1 MKSIKVKIKRYFYKF
16 DKEFVEGEFIEVQTN
31 PTFRNTYR
39 KADGSY
45 NSTRMYK

>member
-1 MKSIKVKIKRYFYKF
+1 MKSIKVKITRYFYKF

-39 KADGSY
+39 KADGE
-45 NSTRMYK
+45 